1 MAKCVSGYEYRKICE
16 HIINMDLVGVEEGVM
31 RLSRMERRIL
41 HVPAK
46 CTRAQMEVAV
56 DKLCTKMGKEQKY
69 GSQKKVQEKREEKSI
84 GEQLAEYTES
94 WLVSEWES
102 MGLMMG
108 IDMESEWPIDF
119 NEFAVY
125 ANSDDAFFNHFMED
139 DIPKL

>member
-56 DKLCTKMGKEQKY
+56 DKLCVKMGKKQKY
-69 GSQKKVQEKREEKSI
+69 QVQKKVEEQKEEKSI
-84 GEQLAEYTES
+84 AEELAKIAEQ
-94 WLVSEWES
+94 WLVSEWE
-102 MGLMMG
+102 LMDFMNV
-108 IDMESEWPIDF
+108 DMESEWQIDF